1 MMARKHL
8 HELLQEDQEPFLLK
22 NYIADR
28 RCQLKKSPPKTHLQ
42 LHKPKPI
49 SQNSNFPL
57 NFCKKACLFS
67 LHDSPDLNKSPLFQP
82 ITPNTKNTNGTAFGL
97 FGSILKRLTHRTKN
111 PKPETATK
119 GSKVSVKDILRW
131 DSTVRKNNVMSEDK
145 CGSSSYTGRPTS
157 DVWSQSNE
165 EMDMDTSCSSS
176 PSGDFEEVFISN
188 EVVGNNSAFA
198 SFDKHFSQ
206 SPLRFVLQTS
216 PSFSATSPSLHERK
230 QEKENYE
237 LESLKRFQ
245 VKEEEEEQ
253 CSPVSV
259 LDRPFEDNDR
269 HADDDDGDSGIDR
282 FDLESTYAFV
292 QRAKQQLL
300 QKLSRFEKLAELDPI
315 ELEKRMLE
323 EEQDDQDDSSSSQSE
338 MNIDG
343 MKKLVSDLIAEEEM
357 MQRDGCIDKQAAA
370 ERVRKRLDSWKDVE
384 SNTIDM
390 MVEQDFKRAHMEG
403 WKGNEEEVREAGI
416 EVECAIFGLLM
427 QELIEELVL

>member
-1 MMARKHL
+1 MARKHL

-49 SQNSNFPL
+49 SQNSNFPF

-67 LHDSPDLNKSPLFQP
+67 FHDSPDLNKSPLFQP

-111 PKPETATK
+111 PKPETATKGSKVSVPETATK

-230 QEKENYE
+230 
-237 LESLKRFQ
+237 
-245 VKEEEEEQ
+245 
-253 CSPVSV
+253 
-259 LDRPFEDNDR
+259 
-269 HADDDDGDSGIDR
+269 
-282 FDLESTYAFV
+282 
-292 QRAKQQLL
+292 
-300 QKLSRFEKLAELDPI
+300 
-315 ELEKRMLE
+315 
-323 EEQDDQDDSSSSQSE
+323 
-338 MNIDG
+338 
-343 MKKLVSDLIAEEEM
+343 
-357 MQRDGCIDKQAAA
+357 
-370 ERVRKRLDSWKDVE
+370 
-384 SNTIDM
+384 
-390 MVEQDFKRAHMEG
+390 
-403 WKGNEEEVREAGI
+403 
-416 EVECAIFGLLM
+416 
-427 QELIEELVL
+427 

>member
-1 MMARKHL
+1 MARKHL

-49 SQNSNFPL
+49 SQISNFPL

-67 LHDSPDLNKSPLFQP
+67 FHDSPDLNKSPFFQP
-82 ITPNTKNTNGTAFGL
+82 KTPNTKNTNGTAFGL

-131 DSTVRKNNVMSEDK
+131 DPTVSKNNVMSEDK
-145 CGSSSYTGRPTS
+145 CGSISYTGTPTS

-176 PSGDFEEVFISN
+176 PSGDFEEVLISN
-188 EVVGNNSAFA
+188 EVVGNNSTFA

-230 QEKENYE
+230 
-237 LESLKRFQ
+237 
-245 VKEEEEEQ
+245 
-253 CSPVSV
+253 
-259 LDRPFEDNDR
+259 DDDR
-269 HADDDDGDSGIDR
+269 HADVDDGDNGIDC
-282 FDLESTYAFV
+282 FDLECTYAFV

-323 EEQDDQDDSSSSQSE
+323 EEQDDQDKSSSSQSE

-343 MKKLVSDLIAEEEM
+343 MKKLVSDLIAEEET
-357 MQRDGCIDKQAAA
+357 MQLDGCIDKQAAA
-370 ERVRKRLDSWKDVE
+370 ERVRKRLDSWKDVV

-416 EVECAIFGLLM
+416 EVECAIFGLLL

>member
-67 LHDSPDLNKSPLFQP
+67 FHDSPDLNKSPLFQP

-206 SPLRFVLQTS
+206 SPLRFVLQTF

-245 VKEEEEEQ
+245 VEEEEEEQ

-259 LDRPFEDNDR
+259 LDRPFEDDDR

-282 FDLESTYAFV
+282 FDLESTYEFV